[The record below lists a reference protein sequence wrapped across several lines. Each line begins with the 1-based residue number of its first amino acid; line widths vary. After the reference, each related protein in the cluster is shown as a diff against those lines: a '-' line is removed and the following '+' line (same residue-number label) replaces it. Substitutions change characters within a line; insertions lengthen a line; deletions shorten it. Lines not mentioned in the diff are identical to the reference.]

1 MTDLTIPPD
10 ADTDRTRALVRDH
23 VEIGD
28 TVEVRNEERT
38 EDHQTDVTGEVT
50 GLEAD
55 YLEIDGQSPENG
67 GVRYDEIHTVSKIE
81 SA

>member
-10 ADTDRTRALVRDH
+10 ADERRAAELVQSH

-28 TVEVRNEERT
+28 TVEIRNSERT
-38 EDHQTDVTGEVT
+38 EDHQLDVTGEVT

-55 YLEIDGQSPENG
+55 YVEIDGQSPADK
-67 GVRYDEIHTVSKIE
+67 GVRYDEIHTVSRIE
-81 SA
+81 S